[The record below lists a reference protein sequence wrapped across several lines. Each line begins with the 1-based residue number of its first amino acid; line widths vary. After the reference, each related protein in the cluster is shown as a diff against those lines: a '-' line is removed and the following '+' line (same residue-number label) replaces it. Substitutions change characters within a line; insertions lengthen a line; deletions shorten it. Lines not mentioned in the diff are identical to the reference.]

1 MNTIYCIRTVSATI
15 LVFIGYIIPKYYLE
29 KLFLHCNTTEFSIYC
44 YRGGP
49 RRDYVG
55 DLFRAGSLQL
65 LGPFNPIGTAV

>member
-44 YRGGP
+44 Y
-49 RRDYVG
+49 
-55 DLFRAGSLQL
+55 
-65 LGPFNPIGTAV
+65 